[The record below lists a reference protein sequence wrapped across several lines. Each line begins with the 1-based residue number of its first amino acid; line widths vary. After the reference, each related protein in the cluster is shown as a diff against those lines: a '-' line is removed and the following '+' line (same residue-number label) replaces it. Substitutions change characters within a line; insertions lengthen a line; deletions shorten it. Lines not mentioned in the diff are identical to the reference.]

1 MCKLDWSLGM
11 KNSSKTMRI
20 DQMNNHVEFCK
31 QAKFEESVLT
41 TSIVDKSSMAFS
53 IDKQVKR
60 ITIVIIICKKT
71 NI

>member
-31 QAKFEESVLT
+31 QAKFEESILT
-41 TSIVDKSSMAFS
+41 TRITDKSSIAFS
-53 IDKQVKR
+53 IDKQVK
-60 ITIVIIICKKT
+60 TIAIILMI
-71 NI
+71 